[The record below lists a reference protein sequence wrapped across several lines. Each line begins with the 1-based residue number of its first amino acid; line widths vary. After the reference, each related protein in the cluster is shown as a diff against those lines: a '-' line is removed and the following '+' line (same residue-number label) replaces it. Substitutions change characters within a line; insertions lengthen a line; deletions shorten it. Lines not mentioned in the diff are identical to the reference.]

1 MIWQSLES
9 VVDWLPIIEKS
20 WIFSYWIVLSLLAAT
35 EIVIPAFQQ
44 APHRHQRWPT
54 NFGIG
59 ILNIG
64 VATLAPVTAVVSAQW
79 AQSKGLG
86 LLNVTGAPIWIAV
99 IATIAIR
106 SLAGYTFHFL
116 MHKVRL
122 FWQMHRVHHSD
133 TRLDVSTSLRHH
145 PLEIIAMFF
154 TMTSLAVLFG
164 LNPLALAAFEVFE
177 SIINA
182 ISHANL
188 RLPERIDRPL
198 RWLFVTPNMHCL
210 HHSSYQPET
219 DSNYGQVFSIW
230 DRMFGT
236 YSAAPKAGYDAM
248 EIGLKEIRD
257 DRASDIVWQLKS
269 PLIRSIESANETSA
283 EIYRKS

>member
-1 MIWQSLES
+1 
-9 VVDWLPIIEKS
+9 
-20 WIFSYWIVLSLLAAT
+20 
-35 EIVIPAFQQ
+35 
-44 APHRHQRWPT
+44 
-54 NFGIG
+54 
-59 ILNIG
+59 
-64 VATLAPVTAVVSAQW
+64 
-79 AQSKGLG
+79 
-86 LLNVTGAPIWIAV
+86 
-99 IATIAIR
+99 
-106 SLAGYTFHFL
+106 
-116 MHKVRL
+116 
-122 FWQMHRVHHSD
+122 
-133 TRLDVSTSLRHH
+133 
-145 PLEIIAMFF
+145 MFF

-182 ISHANL
+182 VSHANL